1 MRQIARLIALLA
13 PLLAFPAFAQEAP
26 KQEEPECN
34 RTYIKKLEDRYRQNR
49 KLRDWLTDP
58 AGAGCR
64 IAEFTEDLGGKAAEK
79 SGLRKLWE
87 KIPFSDR
94 IDPRLTSKTCE
105 YARSL
110 VDNQISTAEDGERLR
125 KEIKRCTGA
134 DVIN

>member
-1 MRQIARLIALLA
+1 MRHLAKVLFGFAL
-13 PLLAFPAFAQEAP
+13 LLAFPALAQEPP
-26 KQEEPECN
+26 KPEEPECT
-34 RTYIKKLEDRYRQNR
+34 REYVKKLEDRYRQNR

-64 IAEFTEDLGGKAAEK
+64 IAEFTEDIGGKAAEK

-87 KIPFSDR
+87 MIPYSDR